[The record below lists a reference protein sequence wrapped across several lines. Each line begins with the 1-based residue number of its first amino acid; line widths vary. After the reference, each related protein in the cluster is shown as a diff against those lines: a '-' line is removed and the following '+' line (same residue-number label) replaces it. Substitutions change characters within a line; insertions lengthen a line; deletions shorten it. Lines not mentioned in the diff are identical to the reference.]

1 MHNPVATINCPN
13 PQCQTPNPQDNNF
26 CKKCR
31 TPLIKRYLRAV
42 GEAIDGD
49 LGGAILAGRYLSKGN
64 RVLLDTQPSLPPETT
79 EEIPEAIAPYLK
91 LSPYKLHIPQVYGL
105 VARSQDQHPVWLLE
119 QVPIYSGG
127 VDSSVEGQL
136 MPELAAAW
144 KTAPALRQLN
154 WLWQMAQLWHPLSTN
169 SVAASLLT
177 PGLLRV
183 EGSIVRLLDLQ
194 QDNATPTLQQLGK
207 LWSQWVEESQ
217 PVIKNFVAQA
227 CQQLEAD
234 EISHSDQLVALLEQG
249 ITECGQAQAN
259 AYKIATLSDTGPSRR
274 RNEDACYPPSGS
286 TSATKTNDLAL
297 AIVCDGI
304 GGHEGGDIASSLA
317 IKTIREQVEKLS
329 ASWNWHPTTVSMEL
343 ENSTCVANDM
353 ISQRNDTEQR
363 QDRQRMG
370 TTVVMALAHKY
381 EIYITHVGDSR
392 IYRVSRTGCH
402 QVTLDDDLA
411 SREVRL
417 GYSLYRDAV
426 QHPASG
432 SLVQALG
439 MGASGML
446 HPTVQR
452 FILDEDCVFLLC
464 TDGLSDNDRVEQYW
478 ETEILPILDGQVDLK
493 TAPQR
498 LVQIANSQNGHDNV
512 TVALVHCQVRQGERT
527 GHQLSAPAA
536 ASLAEDPNAV
546 DLSRMKTQRL
556 LSNSP
561 PKRAGMLLAILLLMG
576 LFGGVAYG
584 FVSGLLPGIFL
595 SSARKQSPAISPTPS
610 AAPSD
615 LSTTVFKVRSLLQI
629 KSNTTKN
636 INGQPVP
643 LLLRSGFDQP
653 QSKTVLGLVPN
664 TSILQVIQEQQSLE
678 QENWLKLKVCS
689 TAQFPKSN
697 SPTTKSAKQPSPRPK
712 QVWQAP
718 SINKSPQTNPKPTTV
733 TYFLLQPGESGWIR
747 AEELL
752 EVSASPI
759 ANTTQLGKC
768 AANNVSGSATSTP
781 TLKPSASP

>member
-1 MHNPVATINCPN
+1 
-13 PQCQTPNPQDNNF
+13 
-26 CKKCR
+26 
-31 TPLIKRYLRAV
+31 
-42 GEAIDGD
+42 
-49 LGGAILAGRYLSKGN
+49 
-64 RVLLDTQPSLPPETT
+64 
-79 EEIPEAIAPYLK
+79 IAPYLK
-91 LSPYKLHIPQVYGL
+91 LSPYKLHIPEVYGL
-105 VARSQDQHPVWLLE
+105 VRRSQDQHPIWLLD
-119 QVPIYSGG
+119 QVPVYSGG

-194 QDNATPTLQQLGK
+194 QENATPTLQQLGK

-227 CQQLEAD
+227 CQQLEAG

-249 ITECGQAQAN
+249 IAECGQAQAN
-259 AYKIATLSDTGPSRR
+259 AYQIATLSDTGPSRR
-274 RNEDACYPPSGS
+274 RNEDACYPPSAS
-286 TSATKTNDLAL
+286 TSATKSNDLAL

-439 MGASGML
+439 MGGSGML

-452 FILDEDCVFLLC
+452 FIVDEDCVFLLC
-464 TDGLSDNDRVEQYW
+464 TDGLSDYDRVEQYW

-493 TAPQR
+493 TATQR

-527 GHQLSAPAA
+527 GHQLSAPVA
-536 ASLAEDPNAV
+536 ASLLEDPSAV

-595 SSARKQSPAISPTPS
+595 SSAPKQSPAISPTPS

-689 TAQFPKSN
+689 TGQSPKSN

-747 AEELL
+747 VEELL

-768 AANNVSGSATSTP
+768 AANTVSGSATSTP

>member
-1 MHNPVATINCPN
+1 MQNPVATINCPN
-13 PQCQTPNPQDNNF
+13 PQCQTPNPNDHNF
-26 CKKCR
+26 CQKCR

-42 GEAIDGD
+42 GEAINSD
-49 LGGAILAGRYLSKGN
+49 LAGTILAGRYLFKGN
-64 RVLLDTQPSLPPETT
+64 RILLDTQPSLPPETT

-105 VARSQDQHPVWLLE
+105 VGRSHDHHPLWLLE

-169 SVAASLLT
+169 SVTASLLT

-194 QDNATPTLQQLGK
+194 QDQVTPTLQQLGQ

-217 PVIKNFVAQA
+217 PVIKNFLAQL
-227 CQQLEAD
+227 CQQLEAG

-249 ITECGQAQAN
+249 IAECGSTHAN
-259 AYKIATLSDTGPSRR
+259 TYQIATLSDTGPSRR

-286 TSATKTNDLAL
+286 TRATQTNDL

-317 IKTIREQVEKLS
+317 IETIRERVENLS
-329 ASWNWHPTTVSMEL
+329 ASWDWHPTTVSVEL
-343 ENSTCVANDM
+343 ENSACLANDM

-363 QDRQRMG
+363 QERQRMG
-370 TTVVMALAHKY
+370 TTVVMALAHQY

-392 IYRVSRTGCH
+392 VYRVSRTGCH

-417 GYSLYRDAV
+417 GYALYREAV

-452 FILDEDCVFLLC
+452 FIVDEDCVFLLC
-464 TDGLSDNDRVEQYW
+464 TDGLSDYDRVEQYW
-478 ETEILPILDGQVDLK
+478 ETEILPILDDQVDLK
-493 TAPQR
+493 TAAQR

-512 TVALVHCQVRQGERT
+512 TVALVHCQVRQGEKT
-527 GHQLSAPAA
+527 GHQLSAQAA
-536 ASLAEDPNAV
+536 ATLPQDPSLADP
-546 DLSRMKTQRL
+546 SRMKTQRL
-556 LSNSP
+556 SSNP
-561 PKRAGMLLAILLLMG
+561 TPKRPGMLFVILLLMG
-576 LFGGVAYG
+576 LFGGIAYG
-584 FVSGLLPGIFL
+584 FVSGLLPGFFF
-595 SSARKQSPAISPTPS
+595 SSAPKLSPAPTETPS
-610 AAPSD
+610 ATPSD
-615 LSTTVFKVRSLLQI
+615 SSSPGLGVRSLFQI

-636 INGQPVP
+636 TNNQAIP
-643 LLLRSGFDQP
+643 LLLKSGFDQP
-653 QSKTVLGLVPN
+653 KSKTVLGLVPA
-664 TSILQVIQEQQSLE
+664 TSILQVIDEQQNLE
-678 QENWLKLKVCS
+678 QENWLKLKLCS
-689 TAQFPKSN
+689 TAPSLKSN
-697 SPTTKSAKQPSPRPK
+697 SPTTKSAKEPSPRPK

-718 SINKSPQTNPKPTTV
+718 PINKSPGINQKPTTV

-747 AEELL
+747 SQELL
-752 EVSASPI
+752 RVSTLNPTV
-759 ANTTQLGKC
+759 NKTQLGNC
-768 AANNVSGSATSTP
+768 VSSNESDSPTSAPTPKSSTP
-781 TLKPSASP
+781 

>member
-13 PQCQTPNPQDNNF
+13 PQCQTPNPLDHNF
-26 CKKCR
+26 CTNCR

-64 RVLLDTQPSLPPETT
+64 RILLDTQPSLPPETT

-105 VARSQDQHPVWLLE
+105 VGRSHTQPPIWLLE
-119 QVPIYSGG
+119 QVPVYSGG

-154 WLWQMAQLWHPLSTN
+154 WLWQIAQLWHPLSTYN
-169 SVAASLLT
+169 VTASLLT

-183 EGSIVRLLDLQ
+183 EGSILRLLDLQ
-194 QDNATPTLQQLGK
+194 PDSVTPTLQQLGE

-217 PVIKNFVAQA
+217 SVIKNFLMQL
-227 CQQLEAD
+227 CQQLESG
-234 EISHSDQLVALLEQG
+234 EISQSDQLVALLERG
-249 ITECGQAQAN
+249 IAECGSSQTN
-259 AYKIATLSDTGPSRR
+259 AYQIATLSDTGPARR

-286 TSATKTNDLAL
+286 KTATKSLDL

-304 GGHEGGDIASSLA
+304 GGHEGGDVASSLA
-317 IKTIREQVEKLS
+317 IETIRERVENLS
-329 ASWNWHPTTVSMEL
+329 ASWNWHPTTVSVEL
-343 ENSTCVANDM
+343 ENSACIANDT

-363 QDRQRMG
+363 QERQRMG
-370 TTVVMALAHKY
+370 TTVVMALAHQY

-392 IYRVSRTGCH
+392 VYRVSRTGCH

-439 MGASGML
+439 MGGSGML

-452 FILDEDCVFLLC
+452 FIVDEDCVFLLC
-464 TDGLSDNDRVEQYW
+464 TDGLSDYDRVDQYW
-478 ETEILPILDGQVDLK
+478 ETEILPILDGQVNLA
-493 TAPQR
+493 TAAQR
-498 LVQIANSQNGHDNV
+498 LVEIANSKNGHDNV
-512 TVALVHCQVRQGERT
+512 TVALVHCQVKQGEKT
-527 GHQLSAPAA
+527 EHQLSAPAA
-536 ASLAEDPNAV
+536 ASVAEDPSLG
-546 DLSRMKTQRL
+546 DSSRIKTQRL
-556 LSNSP
+556 SSNP
-561 PKRAGMLLAILLLMG
+561 APKRTGMLLGILLLMG
-576 LFGGVAYG
+576 LFGGLAYG
-584 FVSGLLPGIFL
+584 FVSGLLPGVFI
-595 SSARKQSPAISPTPS
+595 SSAPKQSPANSETPS
-610 AAPSD
+610 QTPID
-615 LSTTVFKVRSLLQI
+615 LSTTVLQGRSLLQI

-653 QSKTVLGLVPN
+653 QSKTVLGLVPA
-664 TSILQVIQEQQSLE
+664 TSILQVIEEKESLE

-689 TAQFPKSN
+689 TAQSAKSN
-697 SPTTKSAKQPSPRPK
+697 SPTTSSAKQPSPRPK

-718 SINKSPQTNPKPTTV
+718 PINNSPQTNPKPTTV
-733 TYFLLQPGESGWIR
+733 TYFLLQPGETGWIR
-747 AEELL
+747 EEELL
-752 EVSASPI
+752 PVSTSTSPSV
-759 ANTTQLGKC
+759 NTTQRGKC
-768 AANNVSGSATSTP
+768 VSSTESDSPTSTP